1 MYKISLLARAL
12 GQARDERVA
21 LNNGRLTTAR
31 TRTCINNYFYGAI
44 HKTIIS
50 LKQRPSDLKL

>member
-1 MYKISLLARAL
+1 MGEGGFAEDDVIFYNHF
-12 GQARDERVA
+12 RVA
-21 LNNGRLTTAR
+21 LNNGKLTTAR

-50 LKQRPSDLKL
+50 LEQRPSDLKL